1 MQKPYESN
9 LVAVGKKQLRIV
21 VAYLHKEFGPSVKK
35 SFLREVHNANTL
47 IGQNPQI
54 GKVEPL
60 LDELPDLY
68 RSFVISRMDKIV
80 YYVVENHIEVVAF
93 WDCRREPER
102 LVSEVK

>member
-1 MQKPYESN
+1 MKVIWLP
-9 LVAVGKKQLRIV
+9 LAKKQLRIV
-21 VAYLHKEFGPSVKK
+21 VAYIHKEFGPSVKN

-47 IGQNPQI
+47 IGRNPQI